1 MAAANKAAPVSVSSI
16 QRCRSASDFGVTVTA
31 HQDASVRI
39 HIKLVKQ
46 RLDKGSPLENGLVG
60 IKEADNAM
68 AVELHSDPNVE

>member
-31 HQDASVRI
+31 QQDASVRI

-46 RLDKGSPLENGLVG
+46 RLDKGSPLENGFVG